1 MKYLLLKD
9 LHIPEIMTTFAA
21 AKQEDTMLDNL
32 KKYRVVLA
40 SNSPR
45 RRLLLEGLDIPFEVK
60 VLPDIDESYPPGMPL
75 EQVAEHI
82 ACEKAA
88 AYKPLM
94 ADDELIITADTIVI
108 VGDYK
113 SPTTVN
119 PPSVLGKPRDKD
131 DAIRMLHMLSDH
143 THRVVTG
150 VCLTAKDRERRFS
163 ATTDVTFKHLTD
175 EEIAYYLEKYR
186 PYDKAGAYGVQEW
199 IGYVGVSAIAGSFYN
214 VMGFP
219 VQRVYN
225 ELATF

>member
-1 MKYLLLKD
+1 
-9 LHIPEIMTTFAA
+9 MTTFAA
-21 AKQEDTMLDNL
+21 AKIEDAMLDNL

-45 RRLLLEGLDIPFEVK
+45 RRMLLEGLDIPFEVK

-82 ACEKAA
+82 ACKKAA

-94 ADDELIITADTIVI
+94 ADDELIITADTVVI
-108 VGDYK
+108 VGDCK
-113 SPTTVN
+113 SPPAVN
-119 PPSVLGKPRDKD
+119 PPSVLGKPRDED

-150 VCLTAKDRERRFS
+150 VCLTTKGRERRFS
-163 ATTDVTFKHLTD
+163 ATTDVTFKRLTD

>member
-1 MKYLLLKD
+1 
-9 LHIPEIMTTFAA
+9 
-21 AKQEDTMLDNL
+21 MLDNL
-32 KKYRVVLA
+32 KKYHVILA

-45 RRLLLEGLDIPFEVK
+45 RRMLLEGLDIPFEVK
-60 VLPDIDESYPPGMPL
+60 VLPDVDESYPAEMPL

-88 AYKPLM
+88 AYKPM
-94 ADDELIITADTIVI
+94 MGDDELIITADTIVI
-108 VGDYK
+108 VNGE
-113 SPTTVN
+113 
-119 PPSVLGKPRDKD
+119 VLGKPHDKD
-131 DAIRMLHMLSDH
+131 DATRMLRMLSNN

-150 VCLTAKDRERRFS
+150 VCLTAKGHERRFS
-163 ATTDVTFKHLTD
+163 AVTDVTFKQLSD
-175 EEIAYYLEKYR
+175 EEIAYYLDKYR

-199 IGYVGVSAIAGSFYN
+199 IGYIGVSAIAGSFYN

>member
-1 MKYLLLKD
+1 
-9 LHIPEIMTTFAA
+9 
-21 AKQEDTMLDNL
+21 MLDNL
-32 KKYRVVLA
+32 KNYHVVLA

-45 RRLLLEGLDIPFEVK
+45 RRMLLEGLDIPFEVK
-60 VLPDIDESYPPGMPL
+60 VLPDIDESYPADMPL

-94 ADDELIITADTIVI
+94 GDDELIITADTIVI
-108 VGDYK
+108 VGGQ
-113 SPTTVN
+113 
-119 PPSVLGKPRDKD
+119 VLGKPHDSG
-131 DAIRMLHMLSDH
+131 DAARMLRMLSDC

-150 VCLTAKDRERRFS
+150 VCLMTKGRVRRFS
-163 ATTDVTFKHLTD
+163 ATTDVTFKHLSD

-199 IGYVGVSAIAGSFYN
+199 IGYVGVSSITGSFYN

-225 ELATF
+225 ELASF